1 MHVVMFEDR
10 ESCLTGLKLAI
21 LSLFGRCQNRPSI
34 EIWVPDVP
42 VEFIE
47 WIAKHSPSVVL
58 HTTLEDIKS
67 RGWNVKP
74 AVLLKAL
81 GAGHGQVLW
90 VDSDI
95 LLTGDLLARL
105 NVIPVDVLVATEDYF
120 WGHHQGAAAS
130 RARELGRHGVRSFP
144 APINSG
150 LVRVSQGHQPLLRAW
165 NDVLASEQYI
175 TAQTRP
181 PHERPACFW
190 GDQDVLTGLLEADA
204 FADVAVHQLR
214 RGIEIAQ
221 CHGAAG
227 FTPWE
232 RIRWRRDLPLVVHA
246 MGEKP
251 WSDDVPELAI
261 FESVRRRL
269 HRELGVY
276 SHAARYY
283 ARALDE
289 DCFWMWPTTMVGR
302 AMQQLL
308 PHSPAWR
315 EMPLAVIESLAQ
327 RVRQLVG
334 KSPRNG
340 FAPALVARFNQF
352 ARTLIL

>member
-10 ESCLTGLKLAI
+10 RDCLTGLKLAI
-21 LSLFGRCQNRPSI
+21 LSLFRRSRNRPSV

-42 VEFIE
+42 GEFIE
-47 WIAKHSPSVVL
+47 WMAIHSPSVVL
-58 HTTLEDIKS
+58 HATLVDNKS

-74 AVLLKAL
+74 VVLLKAL
-81 GAGHGQVLW
+81 AAGHRQVLW

-95 LLTGDLLARL
+95 LFTGDLLAQL
-105 NVIPVDVLVATEDYF
+105 DHIPVNVLVATEDYF
-120 WGHHQGAAAS
+120 WGHHQAGVVS
-130 RARELGRHGVRSFP
+130 RSCKLGMPDVRSFP

-150 LVRVSQGHQPLLRAW
+150 LVRVSQSHRPLLLAW
-165 NDVLASEQYI
+165 SDVLASEQYI
-175 TAQTRP
+175 TFQKRPAQ
-181 PHERPACFW
+181 ERPACFW
-190 GDQDVLTGLLEADA
+190 GDQDVLTGLLEAEA
-204 FADVAVHQLR
+204 FASIAVHQLR

-227 FTPWE
+227 FTPAE
-232 RIRWRRDLPLVVHA
+232 RVRWRQGLPLVVHA

-251 WSDDVPELAI
+251 WIFDVPEVASFGL
-261 FESVRRRL
+261 VRRRL

-276 SHAARYY
+276 SHVARDY
-283 ARALDE
+283 ALALDE
-289 DCFWMWPTTMVGR
+289 NASWMWPTTMVGR
-302 AMQQLL
+302 TMQQLF

-315 EMPLAVIESLAQ
+315 EMPLAVMESLAQ

-340 FAPALVARFNQF
+340 FAPALVGRLK
-352 ARTLIL
+352 RI